1 MEKQERDRLEELCKP
16 IVEYLL
22 ENKDPY
28 TEVVV
33 TMDFIKIKRDELSI
47 PQNIRNRAYPD
58 RKARSLKRLLE
69 IEFKSH

>member
-1 MEKQERDRLEELCKP
+1 MEKEERDRLEELCKP
-16 IVEYLL
+16 IVAYLL

-47 PQNIRNRAYPD
+47 PVLEQKKESDLIDCWGLN
-58 RKARSLKRLLE
+58 LKKK
-69 IEFKSH
+69 I

>member
-1 MEKQERDRLEELCKP
+1 MKEGEILEKEERDRLEKLCKP
-16 IVEYLL
+16 IVDYLL

-47 PQNIRNRAYPD
+47 PTF
-58 RKARSLKRLLE
+58 E
-69 IEFKSH
+69 